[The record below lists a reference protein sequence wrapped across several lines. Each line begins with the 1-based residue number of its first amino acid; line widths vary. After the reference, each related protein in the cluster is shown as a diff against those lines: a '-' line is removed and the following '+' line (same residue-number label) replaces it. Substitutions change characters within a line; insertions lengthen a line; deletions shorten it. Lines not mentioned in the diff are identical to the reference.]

1 MNPAAD
7 SLTISSQK
15 KRRSESLE
23 ESPVPVD
30 IGTPEKTEE
39 KKKKKKKKRR
49 QEEEEEFSLP
59 LFTSPDNGQTN
70 AHNEKKKKRKKE
82 QQEDGGAKEEVE
94 RVAIETGDTQKKKK
108 KKHKE
113 SSEDS
118 VVMVTTDHNDM
129 QTHTLVSVETD
140 TAGTIE
146 TKKKKRK
153 KRDSVVED
161 MSQEGKTVE
170 KEKTEEEKMTGRGEA
185 KDEQLDWVLVEELQE
200 FVPDIKKKSADQI
213 RKLLRYD
220 LQRFKHFQQQGVSLR
235 RGRCTRQEN
244 QQIRENVANFLALT
258 GISSADQL
266 LFPHRYKEQEA
277 EIKKLKI
284 HHHFLERIAE
294 GIPRTCHQVYTRAKK
309 IFDKKNHM
317 GRFSA
322 EELKSLKKL
331 QTLHGNDWKTIA
343 KKMDRSVFALEKR
356 FASIAEG
363 HGPWST
369 DEESRL
375 KQALKAHLEIL
386 IQQNPAGPG
395 LSREQLCN
403 NLPWKEI
410 SQQVGTRS
418 WIQCR
423 LKWFSILKI
432 RLSSAFSSFSR
443 GPEGLK
449 AKVDLIN
456 TLYNM
461 RVDDPADIDWDEVA
475 ETAGQVTSVCV
486 QKTFHRLKVS
496 RVPNWTSLSYGE
508 IIDFMQHKVA
518 PALKEKLR
526 KMSREEEQ
534 QEVQKQKNWYLLSEL
549 FTSQDEEYMEVDNSQ
564 LTSSQSGQGWL

>member
-161 MSQEGKTVE
+161 MSQEGKTCQLSRSVL
-170 KEKTEEEKMTGRGEA
+170 KLSCLLLLQGPRDTA
-185 KDEQLDWVLVEELQE
+185 EQRQDAELCPFPSGLLKKVSCVARLDWVLVEELQE

-317 GRFSA
+317 GR
-322 EELKSLKKL
+322 
-331 QTLHGNDWKTIA
+331 
-343 KKMDRSVFALEKR
+343 LE
-356 FASIAEG
+356 F
-363 HGPWST
+363 
-369 DEESRL
+369 
-375 KQALKAHLEIL
+375 
-386 IQQNPAGPG
+386 
-395 LSREQLCN
+395 
-403 NLPWKEI
+403 
-410 SQQVGTRS
+410 
-418 WIQCR
+418 
-423 LKWFSILKI
+423 
-432 RLSSAFSSFSR
+432 
-443 GPEGLK
+443 
-449 AKVDLIN
+449 
-456 TLYNM
+456 Y
-461 RVDDPADIDWDEVA
+461 
-475 ETAGQVTSVCV
+475 
-486 QKTFHRLKVS
+486 QK
-496 RVPNWTSLSYGE
+496 
-508 IIDFMQHKVA
+508 
-518 PALKEKLR
+518 
-526 KMSREEEQ
+526 
-534 QEVQKQKNWYLLSEL
+534 
-549 FTSQDEEYMEVDNSQ
+549 
-564 LTSSQSGQGWL
+564 